1 MASTLRERHWLIV
14 PLGLWILATVLCTI
28 AGPFGTHAA
37 LGVSARLAYWAGVTA
52 LSVLGSIWCI
62 RIDAAQSLWG
72 GVLIWGGFSVV
83 LAVLVHGLNSILFAD
98 WHGIGQFGRLLLNIG
113 VTVAVVHGAIGLARR
128 VFQTEKEENGTDP
141 QTAFLRRLPIDKR
154 APLIRLEAQDHYLNV
169 VTKAGSAL
177 LLMRLQDAVE
187 ALAGLQ
193 GLQVHRSHWVALSAV
208 AAHRRDKGRDFLV
221 LANGDE
227 VPISRSFRP
236 DVKAAGLI

>member
-1 MASTLRERHWLIV
+1 VYLSRTYFRPSADDSAQAQQPFDPTLE
-14 PLGLWILATVLCTI
+14 PDPET
-28 AGPFGTHAA
+28 
-37 LGVSARLAYWAGVTA
+37 
-52 LSVLGSIWCI
+52 
-62 RIDAAQSLWG
+62 
-72 GVLIWGGFSVV
+72 
-83 LAVLVHGLNSILFAD
+83 LF
-98 WHGIGQFGRLLLNIG
+98 Q
-113 VTVAVVHGAIGLARR
+113 
-128 VFQTEKEENGTDP
+128 
-141 QTAFLRRLPIDKR
+141 RRLPLEKR
-154 APLIRLEAQDHYLNV
+154 GCLIRLEAQDHYLNV

-221 LANGDE
+221 LTNGDE